1 MTAEPSSSETGWS
14 RAAALEARSLLEGPG
29 SAPEAGEGSAG
40 EAPGEEGGS
49 GPREVPGDGE
59 LQAVTGGGLV
69 AILDPARGLRSLWR
83 GEEQVAGPLE
93 LPRELGTPGPSPSL
107 TLGPGTWERVAPLE
121 GGGALRERG
130 LLPDAEAVAVVQ
142 WTVEGEAGAPVVVA
156 LDPRG
161 VHAGAQGAGTVDAGS
176 QGVAAH
182 RAGEGEPGAPER
194 VGRVLR
200 AREVER
206 LSRGTVPG
214 EDDLEIRWDGPSG
227 TELYRSLTTALALL
241 DESPLAVDGKGDPA
255 PPFLGGVENGHP
267 VYLQGSPLAEVGLA
281 ALAAGR
287 HALGRSVLRTLAATD
302 PGTAPVP
309 LLFLAARW
317 TAWTGEPGFLLEL
330 EGALERAA
338 VEALALHG
346 DPAPGAAFPTPL
358 RALELLADGMEP
370 LGLERW
376 TRGLRDRI
384 RGVRRDGEG
393 TPETPRKVSLPVLGA
408 GATAAAPDDP
418 GLETDPVLPPPESF
432 GPPDLPGHQPRRT
445 LRGARLVR
453 AWIEGTLGALPDAAW
468 GRLTLAPTVPD
479 DLESFQLRGLRVGD
493 ARIRLDCRRDGPTLS
508 FLLRQES
515 GRLPVNLV
523 FQPRL
528 PFPGVERVLIGDDPA
543 DVEVVREGSGTAL
556 RCQFP
561 LDPERRMTIV
571 QAT

>member
-1 MTAEPSSSETGWS
+1 MAAETSSSSTG
-14 RAAALEARSLLEGPG
+14 RTGAVTLEARSFLEGPG
-29 SAPEAGEGSAG
+29 SAPEAGEGSPGRGSVG
-40 EAPGEEGGS
+40 EAPEEEGPPA
-49 GPREVPGDGE
+49 PRQVAGGGE

-69 AILDPARGLRSLWR
+69 AILDPARGLQSLWR
-83 GEEQVAGPLE
+83 GEEQVWGPLE

-107 TLGPGTWERVAPLE
+107 TLGPGTWERVVPLE

-142 WTVEGEAGAPVVVA
+142 WTVEGKDEAPLVVA
-156 LDPRG
+156 LDPGG
-161 VHAGAQGAGTVDAGS
+161 VHAG
-176 QGVAAH
+176 
-182 RAGEGEPGAPER
+182 EPEARER

-200 AREVER
+200 ARELER
-206 LSRGTVPG
+206 LTRGSVPG
-214 EDDLEIRWDGPSG
+214 EDDLEIRWGGPNGAQLSV
-227 TELYRSLTTALALL
+227 ALAIAPDLL
-241 DESPLAVDGKGDPA
+241 DECPAGVDGEGDPA
-255 PPFLGGVENGHP
+255 PPFLGGVQDGRP
-267 VYLQGSPLAEVGLA
+267 VYLQGAPLAEVGLA

-287 HALGRSVLRTLAATD
+287 HTLARSALRTLVRAPD
-302 PGTAPVP
+302 PSPVP

-330 EGALERAA
+330 ERPLERAA

-346 DPAPGAAFPTPL
+346 QPAPGAAFPTPL

-384 RGVRRDGEG
+384 REVRRGGE
-393 TPETPRKVSLPVLGA
+393 ETVEAPRKVSLPVLGA
-408 GATAAAPDDP
+408 GATAVAPDDP
-418 GLETDPVLPPPESF
+418 ALETDPVLPPPEAF
-432 GPPDLPGHQPRRT
+432 GPPDLPGHHPRRT

-468 GRLTLAPTVPD
+468 GRLTLAPTIPNG
-479 DLESFQLRGLRVGD
+479 LESFHLRGLRVGD

-515 GRLPVNLV
+515 GRLPVNLI

-543 DVEVVREGSGTAL
+543 DVEVVREGNGTTL

-561 LDPERRMTIV
+561 LDPERRMTIDG
-571 QAT
+571 TR